1 MITQEAGQRAEQKAL
16 DYLLERGFKLITRN
30 YHCRFGEIDL
40 IMKDRDYLVFVEV
53 RARSSMVFGGGL
65 ASITYAK
72 RQKII
77 KTTSHYLIKNK
88 MQDKFP
94 IRFDV
99 VSIDG
104 TTGVVSWLKDAFST
118 DY

>member
-1 MITQEAGQRAEQKAL
+1 MTQTIGSQAEQKAL
-16 DYLLERGFKLITRN
+16 DYLTGQGLKLITRN
-30 YHCRFGEIDL
+30 YHCRMGEIDL
-40 IMKDRDYLVFVEV
+40 IMKDPMYLVFIEV
-53 RARSSMVFGGGL
+53 RARVSAAFGGGL

-77 KTTSHYLIKNK
+77 KTTSHYLLTHKIRE
-88 MQDKFP
+88 QQA

-104 TTGVVSWLKDAFST
+104 KAGELTWVKDAFST

>member
-1 MITQEAGQRAEQKAL
+1 MQLKGQQAEQKAL
-16 DYLLERGFKLITRN
+16 EHLASQGLKLITRN
-30 YHCRFGEIDL
+30 YRCRLGEIDL
-40 IMKDRDYLVFVEV
+40 IMNDSTYLVFIEV
-53 RARSSMVFGGGL
+53 RARSNTDFGGGL

-77 KTTSHYLIKNK
+77 KTTSHYLLTKKIRE
-88 MQDKFP
+88 QQP

-104 TTGVVSWLKDAFST
+104 RTGELTWLKDAFNV
-118 DY
+118 DW

>member
-1 MITQEAGQRAEQKAL
+1 MTQKLGSQAEQRAL
-16 DYLLERGFKLITRN
+16 DYLTQQGLKLVTRN
-30 YHCRFGEIDL
+30 YHCRMGEIDL
-40 IMKDRDYLVFVEV
+40 IMNDPVYLVFVEV
-53 RARSSMVFGGGL
+53 RARIHSAFGGGL
-65 ASITYAK
+65 GSITYAK

-77 KTTSHYLIKNK
+77 KTTSHYLLTHKIRE
-88 MQDKFP
+88 QQA

-104 TTGVVSWLKDAFST
+104 RSQELTWIKDAFST

>member
-1 MITQEAGQRAEQKAL
+1 MTQKLGQQAEQRALE
-16 DYLLERGFKLITRN
+16 YLTDQGLKLITRN
-30 YHCRFGEIDL
+30 YHCRMGEIDL
-40 IMKDRDYLVFVEV
+40 VMNDPEYLVFIEV
-53 RARSSMVFGGGL
+53 RSRINNDFGGGL

-77 KTTSHYLIKNK
+77 KTTSHYLLTHKIRE
-88 MQDKFP
+88 QQP

-104 TTGVVSWLKDAFST
+104 QCGELTWLKDAFNT

>member
-1 MITQEAGQRAEQKAL
+1 MTQQAGQQAEHKAL
-16 DYLLERGFKLITRN
+16 NYLMEQGLKLITQN
-30 YHCRFGEIDL
+30 YSCRLGEIDL
-40 IMKDRDYLVFVEV
+40 IMRDGSYLVFIEV
-53 RARSSMVFGGGL
+53 RFRSNMSFGDGV

-77 KTTSHYLIKNK
+77 KTTSHYMIKHNI
-88 MQDKFP
+88 QEKFP

-99 VSIDG
+99 IAINGTSGSI
-104 TTGVVSWLKDAFST
+104 SWIKDAFNT

>member
-1 MITQEAGQRAEQKAL
+1 MITQETGQRAEQHAL
-16 DYLLERGFKLITRN
+16 DYLINQGFKLVCRN
-30 YHCRFGEIDL
+30 YHCRLGEIDL
-40 IMKDRDYLVFVEV
+40 IMRDQKYLVFIEV
-53 RARSSMVFGGGL
+53 RSRTSTSFGGGL
-65 ASITYAK
+65 GSITYAK

-77 KTTSHYLIKNK
+77 KTTSHYLLKNK
-88 MQDKFP
+88 IQDRHP

-104 TTGVVSWLKDAFST
+104 KSGIVTWLKDAFGA